1 MSETIFQDIW
11 NADQSGN
18 GIPAL
23 RPTEQKDAARGYVV
37 VDERASAVGSSHRV
51 LKEVVIPEAKMET
64 YRLCERLFDNYALER
79 AVREQVIPQETQEE
93 LDFIDAIFELAD
105 IQIAPGDIF
114 KFIIPGNGG
123 ILRNKAGTIKL
134 RTPEGVIAQ
143 NCQYTTEQ
151 GRQEG
156 IAILF

>member
-1 MSETIFQDIW
+1 MVNPKNPEGGREFVQIVNI
-11 NADQSGN
+11 SGQTASLSGWQVVAPN
-18 GIPAL
+18 G
-23 RPTEQKDAARGYVV
+23 T
-37 VDERASAVGSSHRV
+37 
-51 LKEVVIPEAKMET
+51 T
-64 YRLCERLFDNYALER
+64 
-79 AVREQVIPQETQEE
+79 
-93 LDFIDAIFELAD
+93 FELAD